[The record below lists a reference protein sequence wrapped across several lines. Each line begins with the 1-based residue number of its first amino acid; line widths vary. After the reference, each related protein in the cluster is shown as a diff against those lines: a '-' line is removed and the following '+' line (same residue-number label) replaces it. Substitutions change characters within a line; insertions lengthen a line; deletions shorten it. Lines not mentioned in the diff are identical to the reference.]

1 MYCTLHNELT
11 FMLEGGSD
19 GGVVTVT
26 AFQHL

>member
-19 GGVVTVT
+19 GGVATATV
-26 AFQHL
+26 FQHL